1 MFFSINIYSQKI
13 GEIENFLQSYYDCKI
28 KIENKLFWNKNFS
41 SPFEIIDMISIFID
55 NIDVSLKKK
64 INDEVIKFV
73 KGAYQRQLLEN
84 IDFKI
89 LVKDTT
95 LANSAKEH
103 AERHLFTLANSRLFK
118 QEEN

>member
-55 NIDVSLKKK
+55 NIEKFN
-64 INDEVIKFV
+64 INIWVCIDKNIFIHVTEDNINELIK
-73 KGAYQRQLLEN
+73 Y
-84 IDFKI
+84 IY
-89 LVKDTT
+89 
-95 LANSAKEH
+95 
-103 AERHLFTLANSRLFK
+103 ERFPN
-118 QEEN
+118 